1 MAVMTLVEAINHTLH
16 QEMEREGRVLVCGQD
31 VARNGGVFRATDG
44 LLDRFG
50 DKRVVDTPLSEAV
63 IIGTAVGLAAEG
75 FVPVPE
81 IQFLGFSWQ
90 AFHQLAGQLARLR
103 YRSDGRFDC
112 PVTVRAPFGGGVRT
126 PELHSE
132 ALEAQL
138 VQCPG
143 LKVVLPASA
152 ADAKGLLAS
161 AIRDPDPVM
170 FLEPLKGY
178 RLLKDDVPEG
188 EHLVP
193 LGKANVVRTGDDVVL
208 IAWSAQ
214 VAVARKAAAV
224 LADEHGISAG
234 VLDLRTLVPLDIEAI
249 VAAVTHT
256 GRAVV
261 VSEAPQSAGFAAEV
275 VATICEE
282 AFYSLESPV
291 ARVGGYDVPYPVG
304 MLEEHYV
311 PDAARVVAA
320 ALRVCGEGP

>member
-1 MAVMTLVEAINHTLH
+1 
-16 QEMEREGRVLVCGQD
+16 
-31 VARNGGVFRATDG
+31 
-44 LLDRFG
+44 
-50 DKRVVDTPLSEAV
+50 
-63 IIGTAVGLAAEG
+63 
-75 FVPVPE
+75 VPE
-81 IQFLGFSWQ
+81 IQFLGFAWQ

-103 YRSDGRFDC
+103 YRSHGRFDA

-132 ALEAQL
+132 AIEAQL

-143 LKVVLPASA
+143 LKVVLPGSA

-178 RLLKDDVPEG
+178 RLIKDDVPEG

-193 LGKANVVRTGDDVVL
+193 LGQARVVRPGDDVTV

-214 VAVARKAAAV
+214 VEVARKAAEV
-224 LADEHGISAG
+224 LAAEHGLSAE
-234 VLDLRTLVPLDIEAI
+234 VLDLRTLVPLDVEAI
-249 VAAVTHT
+249 VSSVERT

-261 VSEAPQSAGFAAEV
+261 VQEAPLSAGFASEV

-282 AFYSLESPV
+282 AFYSLEAPV
-291 ARVGGYDVPYPVG
+291 ARVSGYDVPYPVG
-304 MLEEHYV
+304 MLEDRYV
-311 PDAARVVAA
+311 PDVDRVVAA
-320 ALRVCGEGP
+320 VRRVSDA

>member
-1 MAVMTLVEAINHTLH
+1 MTLVEAINHTLH
-16 QEMEREGRVLVCGQD
+16 DEMERDDRVLVFGQD

-44 LLDRFG
+44 LLDRYG
-50 DKRVVDTPLSEAV
+50 PKRVVDTPLSEGV

-90 AFHQLAGQLARLR
+90 AFHQIAGQLARLR

-132 ALEAQL
+132 ALEAQF

-178 RLLKDDVPEG
+178 RLIQDDVPEG

-214 VAVARKAAAV
+214 GEGTRKAAAG
-224 LADEHGISAG
+224 LAGEHGPSAG
-234 VLDLRTLVPLDIEAI
+234 GLELRALVPRALAASGAAPRRVDEA
-249 VAAVTHT
+249 
-256 GRAVV
+256 
-261 VSEAPQSAGFAAEV
+261 S
-275 VATICEE
+275 
-282 AFYSLESPV
+282 
-291 ARVGGYDVPYPVG
+291 
-304 MLEEHYV
+304 
-311 PDAARVVAA
+311 
-320 ALRVCGEGP
+320 

>member
-1 MAVMTLVEAINHTLH
+1 MAVMTLLEAINHTLA
-16 QEMEREGRVLVCGQD
+16 QEMERDERVLVLGQD
-31 VARNGGVFRATDG
+31 VAVNGGVFRVTDG

-50 DKRVVDTPLSEAV
+50 DDRVVDTPLAEGV
-63 IIGTAVGLAAEG
+63 IIGTAVGLAAG
-75 FVPVPE
+75 GLVPVPE
-81 IQFLGFSWQ
+81 IQFLGFAWQ

-126 PELHSE
+126 PELHSD
-132 ALEAQL
+132 AIEAQL
-138 VQCPG
+138 VQSPG

-178 RLLKDDVPEG
+178 RTIRDDVPEG

-193 LGKANVVRTGDDVVL
+193 LGEARTVRPGDDITV

-214 VAVARKAAAV
+214 VDVARRAAER
-224 LADEHGISAG
+224 LTEEHGISAE
-234 VLDLRTLVPLDIEAI
+234 VLDLRTLVPLDIDAI
-249 VAAVTHT
+249 VSSVERT

-261 VSEAPQSAGFAAEV
+261 VQEAPTSAGFGAEV
-275 VATICEE
+275 IATINEE
-282 AFYSLESPV
+282 VFYSLEAPV
-291 ARVGGYDVPYPVG
+291 ARVTGYDVPYPVG
-304 MLEEHYV
+304 MLEERYV
-311 PDAARVVAA
+311 PDVERVLEAV
-320 ALRVCGEGP
+320 LRTCHT

>member
-1 MAVMTLVEAINHTLH
+1 
-16 QEMEREGRVLVCGQD
+16 
-31 VARNGGVFRATDG
+31 
-44 LLDRFG
+44 
-50 DKRVVDTPLSEAV
+50 V

-178 RLLKDDVPEG
+178 RLVKDDVPEG

-214 VAVARKAAAV
+214 VEVTRKAAAV
-224 LADEHGISAG
+224 LADEHGLSAG
-234 VLDLRTLVPLDIEAI
+234 VLDLRTLVPLDIDAI
-249 VAAVTHT
+249 VAAVEHT

-261 VSEAPQSAGFAAEV
+261 VSEAPHSAGFAAEV

-282 AFYSLESPV
+282 AFYSLEAPV

-304 MLEEHYV
+304 MLEESYV

-320 ALRVCGEGP
+320 ALRVCGEGA

>member
-1 MAVMTLVEAINHTLH
+1 MAVMTLVESINQTLH
-16 QEMEREGRVLVCGQD
+16 EEMERDDRVLVYGQD
-31 VARNGGVFRATDG
+31 VARNGGGFRATDG

-50 DKRVVDTPLSEAV
+50 GTRVVDTPLSEGV

-143 LKVVLPASA
+143 LKVVLPASGA
-152 ADAKGLLAS
+152 GG
-161 AIRDPDPVM
+161 RGP
-170 FLEPLKGY
+170 
-178 RLLKDDVPEG
+178 
-188 EHLVP
+188 LVP
-193 LGKANVVRTGDDVVL
+193 LGEANVVVDGDDVFL

-214 VAVARKAAAV
+214 VQVARKASQI
-224 LADEHGISAG
+224 LREEHDISAG
-234 VLDLRTLVPLDIEAI
+234 VLDLR
-249 VAAVTHT
+249 
-256 GRAVV
+256 
-261 VSEAPQSAGFAAEV
+261 
-275 VATICEE
+275 
-282 AFYSLESPV
+282 
-291 ARVGGYDVPYPVG
+291 
-304 MLEEHYV
+304 
-311 PDAARVVAA
+311 
-320 ALRVCGEGP
+320 

>member
-1 MAVMTLVEAINHTLH
+1 MTLVEAINHTLH
-16 QEMEREGRVLVCGQD
+16 QEMERDGRVLVFGQD

-50 DKRVVDTPLSEAV
+50 GKRVVDTPLSEAV

-75 FVPVPE
+75 MVPVPE

-152 ADAKGLLAS
+152 SDAKGLLAS

-178 RLLKDDVPEG
+178 RLVKDDVPEG

-193 LGKANVVRTGDDVVL
+193 LGKANVVRTGDDVTL
-208 IAWSAQ
+208 IAVSA
-214 VAVARKAAAV
+214 V
-224 LADEHGISAG
+224 E
-234 VLDLRTLVPLDIEAI
+234 
-249 VAAVTHT
+249 HT

-261 VSEAPQSAGFAAEV
+261 VNEAPQSAGFAAEV

-282 AFYSLESPV
+282 AFYSLEAPV

-320 ALRVCGEGP
+320 ALRVCGEGA

>member
-1 MAVMTLVEAINHTLH
+1 MAVMTLVESINQTLH
-16 QEMEREGRVLVCGQD
+16 EEVEREDRVLVYGQD

-50 DKRVVDTPLSEAV
+50 AKRVVDTPLSEAV

-81 IQFLGFSWQ
+81 IQFLGVSWPS
-90 AFHQLAGQLARLR
+90 FHQIAGQLPRLR
-103 YRSDGRFDC
+103 YRSDGLFGC

-178 RLLKDDVPEG
+178 RLLKDEVPEG
-188 EHLVP
+188 EHVVP
-193 LGKANVVRTGDDVVL
+193 LGKANLLRTGDDVVL

-214 VAVARKAAAV
+214 VEVARKAAAA
-224 LADEHGISAG
+224 LGG
-234 VLDLRTLVPLDIEAI
+234 
-249 VAAVTHT
+249 
-256 GRAVV
+256 GRA
-261 VSEAPQSAGFAAEV
+261 
-275 VATICEE
+275 
-282 AFYSLESPV
+282 
-291 ARVGGYDVPYPVG
+291 R
-304 MLEEHYV
+304 
-311 PDAARVVAA
+311 
-320 ALRVCGEGP
+320 